1 MRVEMLIKI
10 GGFRDGAEWP
20 DVGGTIEVPD
30 HEAGDLLGNGYAKE
44 ATDEDATTT
53 ADPAPIDEGEARAED
68 GDAGAAPEPVKPARK
83 PRTRRA

>member
-30 HEAGDLLGNGYAKE
+30 HEADALIGNAYARK
-44 ATDEDATTT
+44 AIDEDTTP
-53 ADPAPIDEGEARAED
+53 APDSAPIDEGQARAED
-68 GDAGAAPEPVKPARK
+68 GDAAAAPEPVKPARK
-83 PRTRRA
+83 PRARRT